1 VQTERARKVQERDL
15 KTTPG
20 TEVRYFA
27 RKGDRACSGNVLR
40 GHHVGHNEELSTE
53 AFVGPKKL
61 EVNHDESKDS
71 DEHGELNQDHSNDAK
86 ANVRIKKL
94 AKELPRD

>member
-1 VQTERARKVQERDL
+1 MLTERARKVQERDL

-53 AFVGPKKL
+53 AFVGPEKL
-61 EVNHDESKDS
+61 EVNHDVS
-71 DEHGELNQDHSNDAK
+71 DEHEELNQDHSNDAK
-86 ANVRIKKL
+86 ATVRIKKL

>member
-1 VQTERARKVQERDL
+1 LRERAIE
-15 KTTPG
+15 P
-20 TEVRYFA
+20 VRETF
-27 RKGDRACSGNVLR
+27 LR
-40 GHHVGHNEELSTE
+40 GHQVGHNEELSTE

-71 DEHGELNQDHSNDAK
+71 DEHEELNQDHSNDAE
-86 ANVRIKKL
+86 APVRIKKL